1 MLKNESIKNEYMVA
15 LNSIL
20 INKNNIDIAYYEIHK
35 MKLTQL
41 LQIFAY
47 LNINACKIVND
58 KITTGNRF
66 TQKNQRNQ
74 QINQDIICT
83 YGICLD
89 FDIVKKFNVIQ
100 FLDKLMFDNG
110 SNNFLNINNFHY
122 IHYNSKTNVQH
133 VLHNL
138 QSQYGINYTELNDN
152 QIDEIFNDL
161 ITCSLV
167 NEINNITIKLH
178 DFCKTNEYLNKLN
191 VSTFFLDNDYSDCVI
206 NICKLVEIKNIV
218 LKEVETILKDI
229 FMVEF
234 NIEDIKLKTGSE
246 ITELLT
252 DKIKIVNLIIRGLY
266 IDMYKLN

>member
-1 MLKNESIKNEYMVA
+1 MSKNESIKTEYMVA

-20 INKNNIDIAYYEIHK
+20 TNKNNIGIAFYEVHK

-41 LQIFAY
+41 LEIFNY
-47 LNINACKIVND
+47 LHIKTYKIGNE
-58 KITTGNRF
+58 IYTTYN
-66 TQKNQRNQ
+66 KYNQ
-74 QINQDIICT
+74 QTSQNMIFPCD
-83 YGICLD
+83 ICLN
-89 FDIVKKFNVIQ
+89 FNIIKNFNIIQ
-100 FLDKLMFDNG
+100 FSERLMFDEN
-110 SNNFLNINNFHY
+110 SEYMINLKNNQMDFRNSIGIQDLLIRVKRN
-122 IHYNSKTNVQH
+122 YNK
-133 VLHNL
+133 
-138 QSQYGINYTELNDN
+138 LNDN
-152 QIDEIFNDL
+152 EIDKILNDIITYNL
-161 ITCSLV
+161 ILW
-167 NEINNITIKLH
+167 INHVTKKLH

-191 VSTFFLDNDYSDCVI
+191 VSTFFLDNDCSDCVI